1 MSFTNKK
8 LIEQFSTLR
17 KYFQEKGDKGRAIA
31 YSKAIVALRSI
42 DEPITSVKQLKG
54 IRGIGPKVTEKVQEF
69 LTKGI
74 VGVSEKAKK
83 EMKSEEKPKTKKDLV
98 LEQFET
104 IWGIGPVKAKKLY
117 EDENIHSLKQLEK
130 NTHLL
135 TVQQQIGLKYREDLL
150 KKIPRTLITA
160 INVIMVYHMNKE
172 FGKGTYKLKIAG
184 SYRRGASESGDI
196 DCLITSDDGIK
207 NNLNIEDV
215 VELLKRKG
223 LIVSVLGM
231 KKEKFMGIA
240 HCGDFYF
247 RLDIEFVKKEEWGSS
262 LLYFTGSKEF
272 NVYMRAEARRKGM
285 LLNEHGLFKTKDN
298 LVKKIED
305 APTEKRIFELIGLK
319 YIPPERR

>member
-1 MSFTNKK
+1 MSFTNKN

-17 KYFQEKGDKGRAIA
+17 KYFQEKGDKGRVIA

-69 LTKGI
+69 LNKGI

-98 LEQFET
+98 LEEFQT

-117 EDENIHSLKQLEK
+117 EAENIHSLKQLEK

-135 TVQQQIGLKYREDLL
+135 TDQQRIGLKYREDLL

-160 INVIMVYHMNKE
+160 INVIMVYYMNKE

-184 SYRRGASESGDI
+184 SYRRGASQSGDI
-196 DCLITSDDGIK
+196 DCLITSDNGI
-207 NNLNIEDV
+207 IEDV
-215 VELLKRKG
+215 VKLLKRKG

-285 LLNEHGLFKTKDN
+285 LLNEHGLFKTKDTE
-298 LVKKIED
+298 LDKKIEE